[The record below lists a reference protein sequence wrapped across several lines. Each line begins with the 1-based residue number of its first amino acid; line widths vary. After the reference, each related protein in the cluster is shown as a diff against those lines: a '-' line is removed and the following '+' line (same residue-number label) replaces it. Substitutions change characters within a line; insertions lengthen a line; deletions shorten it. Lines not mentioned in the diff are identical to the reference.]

1 MQLSLQHL
9 RQRINDLDARLVR
22 LVNRRARLAGR
33 IGHLKRK
40 RGLPI
45 LDRDREAYVLKRIS
59 GFNPGPISE
68 RSLRRLF
75 GGLIRDCRLL
85 EEREISSENWKKNFG
100 SPTISILGLGLI
112 GASFALALKSRI
124 RGCRVIGYDVK
135 KPSMANLVD
144 RFVTNPEQA
153 LKADIVILAMPVRS
167 IIRFLERYGRDFR
180 AGSLVMDMGSTKRRI
195 CSVAQAELPADV
207 FFIGGHPLAGKAVA
221 GARNAD
227 EDLFENKPFVLVPG
241 GKGRLPAAKL
251 KMARALVSSVGAIPI
266 MMDAGTHDNV
276 LAATSHLPNMVSV
289 ALALA
294 AESLLNRRKPVS
306 GPAFHEMTRL
316 ALSDYGVWSD
326 IAATNKDFLLRALR
340 TYQRAF
346 STLSRAIRSGQFRRD
361 FDRARRFRQH
371 LKTVSER
378 QPSC

>member
-112 GASFALALKSRI
+112 GASPSSSNFPMKFLALPEV
-124 RGCRVIGYDVK
+124 G
-135 KPSMANLVD
+135 
-144 RFVTNPEQA
+144 NP
-153 LKADIVILAMPVRS
+153 
-167 IIRFLERYGRDFR
+167 
-180 AGSLVMDMGSTKRRI
+180 GSGRRI
-195 CSVAQAELPADV
+195 SGAET
-207 FFIGGHPLAGKAVA
+207 
-221 GARNAD
+221 
-227 EDLFENKPFVLVPG
+227 VP
-241 GKGRLPAAKL
+241 R
-251 KMARALVSSVGAIPI
+251 
-266 MMDAGTHDNV
+266 
-276 LAATSHLPNMVSV
+276 
-289 ALALA
+289 
-294 AESLLNRRKPVS
+294 
-306 GPAFHEMTRL
+306 
-316 ALSDYGVWSD
+316 W
-326 IAATNKDFLLRALR
+326 
-340 TYQRAF
+340 
-346 STLSRAIRSGQFRRD
+346 
-361 FDRARRFRQH
+361 DRG
-371 LKTVSER
+371 
-378 QPSC
+378 